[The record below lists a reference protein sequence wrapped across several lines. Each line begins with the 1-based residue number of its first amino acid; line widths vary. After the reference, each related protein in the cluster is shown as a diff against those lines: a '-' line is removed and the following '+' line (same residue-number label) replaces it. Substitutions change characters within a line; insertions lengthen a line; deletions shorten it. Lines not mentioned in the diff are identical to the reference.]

1 MNYTIKE
8 TICDDFKIDSNIVF
22 SCDDVNNFIK
32 KVPDQ
37 YFNLIV
43 TSPPYNIGKSYE
55 RRSTI
60 EEYLSC
66 QENTIRQLVRTL
78 SDSGSICWQVG
89 NCVRDGEVYPLDIYY
104 YNIFKS
110 LGMQLRNRIIWKF
123 GHGLHAK
130 KRFSGRYETILWFTK
145 TDNYTFNLDPVRVPS
160 KYPGKRYYKGDKKGQ
175 PSSNPK
181 GKNPSDIWEIL
192 EEDWENLIWDIPNV
206 KSNHPEKLDHPC
218 QFPVELVERLILAL
232 TNEGDIVFDPY
243 AGVASTLIAALKND
257 RRAFGVDKEASYI
270 ELGKNRII
278 QLLEGKLHTRE
289 IGTPI
294 YQPTGKE
301 RVAQIPI
308 EWRNANED

>member
-1 MNYTIKE
+1 MKYTIKD
-8 TICDDFKIDSNIVF
+8 TICEEFNENSNIVL

-32 KVPDQ
+32 KIPDR

-43 TSPPYNIGKSYE
+43 TSPPYNLGKSYE
-55 RRSTI
+55 TKSTI
-60 EEYLSC
+60 EEYLRC
-66 QENTIRQLVRTL
+66 QENAIRQFVRTL

-89 NCVRDGEVYPLDIYY
+89 NYVRNGEVFPLDIFY

-145 TDNYTFNLDPVRVPS
+145 TETYTFNLDPVRIPS

-192 EEDWENLIWDIPNV
+192 SDDWENLVWDIPNV
-206 KSNHPEKLDHPC
+206 KSNHPEKLNHPC
-218 QFPVELVERLILAL
+218 QFPVELVERLILSL
-232 TNEGDIVFDPY
+232 TNEDDIVFDPY
-243 AGVASTLIAALKND
+243 VGVGSTIIAALKND
-257 RRAFGVDKEASYI
+257 RRAVGVDKEISYVNI
-270 ELGKNRII
+270 GKDRIKKLLAGELK
-278 QLLEGKLHTRE
+278 TRE

-294 YQPTGKE
+294 FQPTGKE
-301 RVAQIPI
+301 RVAQIPE
-308 EWRNANED
+308 EWRDKYED